1 MRNKYFLIV
10 CSLRQ
15 SSWATSRLLSPSAT
29 RATTCSSRG
38 VRSFTPKALTIREG
52 RHLRDHFNQILQLL
66 TIRPHLA
73 MVHALYALAEQAER
87 ILGKSEQPFGPGAEG
102 VGHEVSV
109 VGTQQENLCH
119 LGVRQMQSAKH
130 GHVRPAVLGMIGV
143 QDCDL
148 HTRGGDCVEH

>member
-1 MRNKYFLIV
+1 MRNKYFLMV

-38 VRSFTPKALTIREG
+38 VRSFTPKALTIRREG
-52 RHLRDHFNQILQLL
+52 TCVTTSI
-66 TIRPHLA
+66 TIRPHLS
-73 MVHALYALAEQAER
+73 MVDALYALTEQAER
-87 ILGKSEQPFGPGAEG
+87 ILGESEQPFGPGAEG

>member
-38 VRSFTPKALTIREG
+38 VRSFTPKALTMRREG
-52 RHLRDHFNQILQLL
+52 TCVTTFNQILQLL
-66 TIRPHLA
+66 TVRPHLA
-73 MVHALYALAEQAER
+73 MVHALYALTEQAER
-87 ILGKSEQPFGPGAEG
+87 IFGKSEQPFGAGAEG

-109 VGTQQENLCH
+109 VGSQQENLCH

-130 GHVRPAVLGMIGV
+130 SHIGPAVLGMIGV

>member
-38 VRSFTPKALTIREG
+38 VRSFTPKALTIRREG
-52 RHLRDHFNQILQLL
+52 TCVTTSIKYWSCSLFAHTCPWWTLCMHLQSRRKGFG
-66 TIRPHLA
+66 
-73 MVHALYALAEQAER
+73 E
-87 ILGKSEQPFGPGAEG
+87 SEQPFGPGAEG